1 MPKLNSYLNF
11 DGTAEEAFTF
21 YQSVFGGELGAIHK
35 MGDMP
40 GSEQLADNEKNRV
53 MHISLPIGKDDLLMG
68 SDIVP
73 SMGHKL
79 ASGNYSYISVFTE
92 SREEAD
98 RIFNGLSAGGN
109 IEMPIDDMFWGDYFG
124 SFWDK
129 FGIGW
134 MINYPAQH

>member
-68 SDIVP
+68 SDIHTSPYSLKAVKRP
-73 SMGHKL
+73 TVFSTDCQQEEILKCQSMICSGAIISAVSGTNSAL
-79 ASGNYSYISVFTE
+79 AG
-92 SREEAD
+92 
-98 RIFNGLSAGGN
+98 
-109 IEMPIDDMFWGDYFG
+109 
-124 SFWDK
+124 
-129 FGIGW
+129 
-134 MINYPAQH
+134 